1 MIVRPSLDREGP
13 IAGMEDFATT
23 RYAAFFASMNVGG
36 NRLSMAELRDALE
49 REDIEDVETVVASG
63 NVLFSYEERPS
74 EGLSE
79 MLAYIVKDR
88 FGFDTFAAVRS
99 ADEVR
104 SAIED
109 NPFRGSGEDSQVHT
123 HFLDGVVDVDQ
134 FKVMLAAY
142 DGRGP
147 ERIALGPRCLYV
159 DYVDGVGNS
168 RLTGNFIERKLDR
181 RHTARNM
188 RSLARILEKME
199 H

>member
-1 MIVRPSLDREGP
+1 M
-13 IAGMEDFATT
+13 T
-23 RYAAFFASMNVGG
+23 RYAAFFASINVGG
-36 NRLSMAELRDALE
+36 NRLSMAELRDALV

-63 NVLFSYEERPS
+63 NVLFSYEDRPS

-88 FGFDTFAAVRS
+88 FGFDTFAAVRNM
-99 ADEVR
+99 AEVK

-109 NPFRGSGEDSQVHT
+109 NPFRGSGEDNLVHT
-123 HFLDGVVDVDQ
+123 LFLDGPADADQ
-134 FKVMLAAY
+134 FKILLAAY

-147 ERIALGPRCLYV
+147 ERLALGPHCIYV
-159 DYVDGVGNS
+159 DYVDGVARS
-168 RLTGNFIERKLDR
+168 RLTGPFIERKLAR
-181 RHTARNM
+181 RHTGRNM